1 MPNNDDPV
9 MRQVL
14 EEQAQ
19 GQETRKRAFLKL
31 EKELKRPVLSFF
43 TSFTY
48 PVMIE
53 DSDADML
60 EGILQKMDLTNGLVL
75 IINSPGGSG
84 LAAERIIRACRS
96 YSKTGEYWAIVS
108 GKAKS
113 AATMICFGAS
123 KIIMGPTSELGPIDP
138 QIRLE
143 TGESCSVCN
152 IIKSYQELFSGAEK
166 TVGHLEPYLQQLNKY
181 DQRKIEEYKMAQSLS
196 EDIAVKS
203 LKTGM
208 MDGLPEDEI
217 REKIKGFLTPEETKV
232 HGRPIYR
239 DDAKAYG
246 LNIEKAEATSPIWKL
261 VYELYIRSDNF
272 VSSKASKC
280 METKH
285 QGWSIS
291 PPTKG
296 GKK

>member
-14 EEQAQ
+14 EEKAQ
-19 GQETRKRAFLKL
+19 GQETRKKVFLKL

-60 EGILQKMDLTNGLVL
+60 EGILQKMDLDNGLVL
-75 IINSPGGSG
+75 IVNSPGGSG

-96 YSKTGEYWAIVS
+96 YSKTGEYWAIVP

-143 TGESCSVCN
+143 TGEGCSVCN
-152 IIKSYQELFSGAEK
+152 IIRSYQELFSGAEK
-166 TVGHLEPYLQQLNKY
+166 TSGHLEPYLQQLNKY
-181 DQRKIEEYKMAQSLS
+181 DQRIIEEYKMAQSLS

-208 MDGLPEDEI
+208 MVELPEDEI
-217 REKIKGFLTPEETKV
+217 RDKIKGFLTPEETKV

-246 LNIEKAEATSPIWKL
+246 LNIETAEATSSVWKL

-296 GKK
+296 GKE

>member
-1 MPNNDDPV
+1 MSNSNDPV

-14 EEQAQ
+14 AEQNQ
-19 GQETRKRAFLKL
+19 GQETRKKYFAQL
-31 EKELKRPVLSFF
+31 ERELKRPILSFF
-43 TSFTY
+43 TSFIH
-48 PVMIE
+48 PVMIA

-60 EGILQKMDLTNGLVL
+60 EGILQKMDLSNGLAL

-96 YSKTGEYWAIVS
+96 YSKTGEYWVIVP

-138 QIRLE
+138 QVRLE
-143 TGESCSVCN
+143 TGEGCSVCN
-152 IIKSYQELFSGAEK
+152 IIRSYEELFKGAEK
-166 TVGHLEPYLQQLNKY
+166 TGGHLEPYLQQLNRY
-181 DQRKIEEYKMAQSLS
+181 DQRIIEEYRMAQSLS
-196 EDIAVKS
+196 EDIAIKS
-203 LKTGM
+203 LGTGM
-208 MDGLPEDEI
+208 LKGVSEKDI
-217 REKIKGFLTPEETKV
+217 REKIKVFLTPEQTKV

-239 DDAKAYG
+239 DDAEAYG
-246 LNIEKAEATSPIWKL
+246 LRIEKVDATSAAWKS
-261 VYELYIRSDNF
+261 VYELYIRSDGF

-280 METKH
+280 METKE
-285 QGWSIS
+285 QGWSIAI
-291 PPTKG
+291 PAKG